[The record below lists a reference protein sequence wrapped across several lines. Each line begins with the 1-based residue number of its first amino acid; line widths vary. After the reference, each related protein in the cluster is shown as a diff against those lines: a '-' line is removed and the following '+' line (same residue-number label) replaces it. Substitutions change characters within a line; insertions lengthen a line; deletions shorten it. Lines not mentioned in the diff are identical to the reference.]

1 VALSEVDMA
10 KSKKREIGSEPNTF
24 LYKVIGCGIAVTLSR
39 LVFAMKIRRDK
50 TVVDMPG
57 PLVCIGNHPS
67 YLDPIIMAALLNG
80 RKINFVAGAFIFR
93 NRFIGPLFIAGGC
106 IPKQQFQSDSRAV
119 KGMLLALK
127 RGGTLGIFPEATRL
141 IDGTS
146 IWFDDALARM
156 IIKTGSAVAIMRS
169 HGAYMTWPRWTKS
182 GIRRGRIT
190 AEISNVL
197 SSEQVKAMSVESLHA
212 YLLKSLEYNEYEWF
226 KDHPRPF
233 KNRAIAAGAHNI
245 AHACPRCGRDNVMTY
260 EKNMLI
266 CTNCGNCAVMSKT
279 GFFSPGNSDD
289 VVFEDLHQ
297 WVNWEKDR
305 MAEAILDPS
314 FNIETEV
321 TLLKPFDEHSFRQ
334 VGKGNLMVRDGKV
347 EYFGSECDISEG
359 LPVKKNRIDE
369 NLESAGDIRKYEHTH
384 KIFPVEQLRGIKI
397 GYGKMIEL
405 VESGG
410 RINRFILKEGQR
422 TFEIQTA
429 IQTMKD
435 RISGSSL

>member
-1 VALSEVDMA
+1 MA
-10 KSKKREIGSEPNTF
+10 KSKSKEIGSEPNTF
-24 LYKVIGCGIAVTLSR
+24 LYKVIGCGIAVTLAR

-50 TVVDMPG
+50 NVVDMPG

-67 YLDPIIMAALLNG
+67 YLDPIVMAALLFG

-93 NRFIGPLFIAGGC
+93 NRFIGPLFVSGGC

-127 RGGTLGIFPEATRL
+127 RGGTLGIFPEATRF

-156 IIKTGSAVAIMRS
+156 IKKTGSAVAIMRS

-190 AEISNVL
+190 AGISSVL
-197 SSEQVKAMSVESLHA
+197 STEQVLSMAVEDIHA
-212 YLLKSLEYNEYEWF
+212 YLLKELEYNEYEWF
-226 KDHPRPF
+226 KEHPRTF
-233 KNRAIAAGAHNI
+233 KNRAIAAGAQNI
-245 AHACPRCGRDNVMTY
+245 AHACPRCGKDNVMTY
-260 EKNMLI
+260 EKHMLI
-266 CTNCGNCAVMSKT
+266 CTNCGNCAVMST
-279 GFFSPGNSDD
+279 RGFFSPGNPDD

-297 WVNWEKDR
+297 WVEWEKSR
-305 MAEAILDPS
+305 MREAIQDPD
-314 FNIETEV
+314 FLIETEV

-334 VGKGNLMVRDGKV
+334 VGKGSLMVRDGRV
-347 EYFGSECDISEG
+347 EFFGSECDISEG
-359 LPVKKNRIDE
+359 LPVKKNRIDDR
-369 NLESAGDIRKYEHTH
+369 LEGVGDTRTYEQTH

-429 IQTMKD
+429 IQEMKD
-435 RISGSSL
+435 RIQKG